1 MFTAVNIY
9 IYTVYCTSLC
19 VCVQHM
25 QRTLLY
31 TQCTVLIYLCTLCN
45 TLYIVYIYIYIH
57 VVYVYIY
64 IYIYI
69 YGIFILKIISKY
81 LPVG

>member
-1 MFTAVNIY
+1 MNKK
-9 IYTVYCTSLC
+9 
-19 VCVQHM
+19 
-25 QRTLLY
+25 
-31 TQCTVLIYLCTLCN
+31 VLRILE
-45 TLYIVYIYIYIH
+45 
-57 VVYVYIY
+57 IY